1 MKKEIV
7 KNEMSISKTLTKKIL
22 FIQDNILKVRV
33 IDEVFDDEKD
43 DYVKTIAEVELDEI
57 VEHNNCFE
65 IIYINPF
72 WNVELRHVL
81 IRKSEVEDKKI
92 LDFLIN
98 QKIKKIQK

>member
-1 MKKEIV
+1 MKKEIE
-7 KNEMSISKTLTKKIL
+7 KNEMNITKSLTKKIL
-22 FIQDNILKVRV
+22 FIQDEILKVRI
-33 IDEVFDDEKD
+33 IDELFDDEKN
-43 DYVKTIAEVELDEI
+43 DYVKTIIETELEEV

-81 IRKSEVEDKKI
+81 IRKVEVEDKKI

-98 QKIKKIQK
+98 KKIK